1 MAEYLILA
9 DSSCELPKQY
19 ADDSRFEL
27 IPFNMEIDGE
37 HIRDVKG
44 INIMELL
51 QKIAACKTC
60 PRSSCPSPDNFVRT
74 FENSPCKRVYIIT
87 ISSHLSGCY
96 NSANIAKMMYEEEH
110 DDKQIF
116 VIDSLSASGGESL
129 LAIKALELEEAGLSF
144 DEITEKLTEYRDSIT
159 TYVVLDNLETFRK
172 NGRISKIDAIIAS
185 SLRIKPLLQ
194 GVQGELAAVE
204 KAIGLRKAWS
214 AMVNRISR
222 ETAALAESTPAR
234 IIITHCNNIEGAEK
248 IRDML
253 KTCTHFKEYI
263 IMQTSG
269 LSSLYANEGGI
280 IVTY

>member
-1 MAEYLILA
+1 MAEYMIMA
-9 DSSCELPKQY
+9 DSSCELPEKY
-19 ADDSRFEL
+19 IDDERFVL
-27 IPFNMEIDGE
+27 VPFNMDIGGE
-37 HIRDVKG
+37 QIRDVKG
-44 INIMELL
+44 IDIMNLL

-60 PRSSCPSPDNFVRT
+60 PRSSCPSPDNFVRH
-74 FENSPCKRVYIIT
+74 FEETDCKRIYVVT

-96 NSANIAKMMYEEEH
+96 NSANIAKTMYEEDH

-129 LAIKALELEEAGLSF
+129 LSIKALELEEEGYSF
-144 DEITEKLTEYRDSIT
+144 EEICDKLTEYRDSIT

-172 NGRISKIDAIIAS
+172 NGRISKVDAIIAS

-204 KAIGLRKAWS
+204 KAIGLRKAWN
-214 AMVNRISR
+214 AMTNRIIR
-222 ETAALAESTPAR
+222 ETSAIGDSTPER
-234 IIITHCNNIEGAEK
+234 IIITHCNNLAGAER
-248 IRDML
+248 IRDIL
-253 KTCTHFKEYI
+253 KESTQFKEYI

-269 LSSLYANEGGI
+269 LSSLYANDGGI